1 MAPVEGE
8 RPNAKN
14 VPAATDYTSGAADRV
29 HVRCRGPC
37 FQPLALSSRDALLT
51 FGTHKLCLIEPALE
65 RIVCRLERSVP
76 LTQSDAFG
84 ALLLLRRQQ
93 LLHFAPSDVDL
104 GTFCGP
110 TPATSTTGGT
120 SWLVPSG
127 PASLQRDKDRRVVR
141 GVAMTAVGF

>member
-1 MAPVEGE
+1 MF
-8 RPNAKN
+8 
-14 VPAATDYTSGAADRV
+14 TSGAADRV
-29 HVRCRGPC
+29 SS
-37 FQPLALSSRDALLT
+37 LSSRDALLT